1 MYRELNQ
8 WLVILRI
15 FDKNNRI
22 VHWFHHS
29 GSRFVMQCGSWKIVV
44 VPVFVT
50 NILFSKII
58 VLEAKK
64 SFTDSQ
70 LQSKELSG
78 CNNLPSFLP
87 PWQLSYLELW
97 LKWIKHLHDWIN
109 IISRIKSWCCGPK
122 KIQIKKSEILDNL
135 QSFFFWTEI
144 NWHFDIE
151 TTNVNF
157 YNIQKSYKSGCF
169 LLQHR
174 INPFS
179 DIFFFTKI
187 SCIVYIWY
195 DHYFWKFFLKSSTA
209 LYLCEIVFFVSL
221 GISA

>member
-1 MYRELNQ
+1 MQEITGLQQLYLISKIKMERSKYIFMHSLYRGQWISKTLLEMYRELNQ

-64 SFTDSQ
+64 SFTDLQ

-109 IISRIKSWCCGPK
+109 I
-122 KIQIKKSEILDNL
+122 KKSEILNNL
-135 QSFFFWTEI
+135 QSFFFLNRDKLTF
-144 NWHFDIE
+144 WHR
-151 TTNVNF
+151 NNKC
-157 YNIQKSYKSGCF
+157 QF
-169 LLQHR
+169 L
-174 INPFS
+174 
-179 DIFFFTKI
+179 
-187 SCIVYIWY
+187 
-195 DHYFWKFFLKSSTA
+195 
-209 LYLCEIVFFVSL
+209 
-221 GISA
+221 

>member
-70 LQSKELSG
+70 LQSNELSG
-78 CNNLPSFLP
+78 YNNLPSFLP

-97 LKWIKHLHDWIN
+97 FKWNMIQAEDIKHSHDWIN

-122 KIQIKKSEILDNL
+122 KKIKIKKSEILDNL
-135 QSFFFWTEI
+135 QSFFSE
-144 NWHFDIE
+144 
-151 TTNVNF
+151 
-157 YNIQKSYKSGCF
+157 Q
-169 LLQHR
+169 R
-174 INPFS
+174 
-179 DIFFFTKI
+179 
-187 SCIVYIWY
+187 
-195 DHYFWKFFLKSSTA
+195 
-209 LYLCEIVFFVSL
+209 
-221 GISA
+221 

>member
-15 FDKNNRI
+15 WDKNNCI

-64 SFTDSQ
+64 NFTDSQ

-151 TTNVNF
+151 TRNVNL
-157 YNIQKSYKSGCF
+157 YIIQKS
-169 LLQHR
+169 
-174 INPFS
+174 
-179 DIFFFTKI
+179 
-187 SCIVYIWY
+187 
-195 DHYFWKFFLKSSTA
+195 
-209 LYLCEIVFFVSL
+209 
-221 GISA
+221 